1 MCYYSYDDM
10 QQPHK
15 LKLLRSLFQMKAG
28 IACLISQR
36 SKQWKWDPSPVLSSE
51 PELITV
57 SLGCLS
63 LWHCSYLLHLIFIIC
78 CIQCPNWFIVLD
90 PYKPASLFIL
100 FVERIVFVYQGRER
114 GKQRENIETLWADII
129 SWVATLWEEADSSF
143 LWSSHNMP
151 CICWLA
157 HLFTHLE

>member
-100 FVERIVFVYQGRER
+100 FVERIFVFVYQGRER
-114 GKQRENIETLWADII
+114 GKQRENMFVLHQPLKVKRWIGYRHC
-129 SWVATLWEEADSSF
+129 
-143 LWSSHNMP
+143 SHTSLMEKGKQRKNK
-151 CICWLA
+151 
-157 HLFTHLE
+157 TS

>member
-15 LKLLRSLFQMKAG
+15 LKLLQSLFQMKAG

-100 FVERIVFVYQGRER
+100 FVDRIVFVYQGRER
-114 GKQRENIETLWADII
+114 GKQRENMFVCTPSAIESKEMDWIQALLTYKPYGKRK
-129 SWVATLWEEADSSF
+129 TEEK
-143 LWSSHNMP
+143 
-151 CICWLA
+151 
-157 HLFTHLE
+157 